1 MVDLDRCA
9 SGLAQP
15 AGDDGTGV
23 GQGDNRN
30 DFARTV
36 RFIHN
41 FAVERLP
48 SILTLQAFEAAA
60 RHGSY
65 SRAAS
70 ELNVTHGAIS
80 HRIRELEQRLKIRLF
95 QRVGHNMQ
103 PTRAAETLLAQVRQ
117 ALGVLQLTFP
127 DKTKRSAAK
136 LVVGVH
142 PAFATRWLIRRL
154 DRFVAAEPKL
164 AVEIRTTADLG
175 DFLAPGIDIA
185 VRYGTGVWPNAISV
199 RLCGEMLFPVCSP
212 EYQAKHRLQRPAD
225 LARVTL
231 LRHLWQPWSSW
242 LQATGLSL
250 REPTS
255 GLSLSDSA
263 MLLEAAASGQGVAL
277 ARGLFARDA
286 LEAGKLIKLFDL
298 EVPDTNA
305 YCAVW
310 RAGTALTEPADA
322 FRLWLLSELSDGERA
337 PAGKGAEAGV
347 SRRARKGKK
356 AGKSDVK

>member
-1 MVDLDRCA
+1 M
-9 SGLAQP
+9 
-15 AGDDGTGV
+15 
-23 GQGDNRN
+23 
-30 DFARTV
+30 
-36 RFIHN
+36 
-41 FAVERLP
+41 ERLP

-95 QRVGHNMQ
+95 QRAGHNMQ

-117 ALGVLQLTFP
+117 ALGMLQLTFP
-127 DKTKRSAAK
+127 DKTRRSPDK

-185 VRYGTGVWPNAISV
+185 VRYGAGIWPNAISV
-199 RLCGEMLFPVCSP
+199 RLCGEVLFPVCSP
-212 EYQAKHRLQRPAD
+212 EYQANMRLQRPAD
-225 LARVTL
+225 LARCTL

-242 LQATGLSL
+242 LQAAGLSL
-250 REPTS
+250 HEPTS

-263 MLLEAAASGQGVAL
+263 MLLEAAAAGQGVAL
-277 ARGLFARDA
+277 ARALFARDA
-286 LEAGKLIKLFDL
+286 LAAGNLVKLFDL
-298 EVPDTNA
+298 EVPDTNF

-310 RAGTALTEPADA
+310 RAGTALTAPADA
-322 FRLWLLSELSDGERA
+322 FRLWLLSELSDGAVA
-337 PAGKGAEAGV
+337 PDRDAAEPTV
-347 SRRARKGKK
+347 SRRPRRSRKVARG
-356 AGKSDVK
+356 DVNSR

>member
-1 MVDLDRCA
+1 M
-9 SGLAQP
+9 
-15 AGDDGTGV
+15 
-23 GQGDNRN
+23 
-30 DFARTV
+30 
-36 RFIHN
+36 
-41 FAVERLP
+41 ERLP

-95 QRVGHNMQ
+95 QRTGHNMQ

-117 ALGVLQLTFP
+117 ALGMLQLTFP
-127 DKTKRSAAK
+127 DNSRRATDK

-175 DFLAPGIDIA
+175 DFLAPGIDMA
-185 VRYGTGVWPNAISV
+185 VRYGAGIWPNAVSV
-199 RLCGEMLFPVCSP
+199 RLCGEVLFPVCSP
-212 EYQAKHRLQRPAD
+212 EYQARLRLQRPAD
-225 LARVTL
+225 LARCTL
-231 LRHLWQPWSSW
+231 LRHLWQPWSTW
-242 LQATGLSL
+242 LQAAGLSL
-250 REPTS
+250 REPTN

-263 MLLEAAASGQGVAL
+263 MLLEAAAAGQGVAL
-277 ARGLFARDA
+277 ARSLFARDA
-286 LEAGKLIKLFDL
+286 LAAGSLVKLFDL
-298 EVPDTNA
+298 EVPDTNS

-310 RAGTALTEPADA
+310 RAGTALTPPADA
-322 FRLWLLSELSDGERA
+322 FRLWLLSELSDAVAPDPA
-337 PAGKGAEAGV
+337 PAEPTVTRRPRK
-347 SRRARKGKK
+347 SRKVARGE
-356 AGKSDVK
+356 GNSR

>member
-1 MVDLDRCA
+1 M
-9 SGLAQP
+9 S
-15 AGDDGTGV
+15 
-23 GQGDNRN
+23 
-30 DFARTV
+30 
-36 RFIHN
+36 FIHN

-80 HRIRELEQRLKIRLF
+80 HRIRELEQRLHIRLF

-117 ALGVLQLTFP
+117 ALGMLQLTFP
-127 DKTKRSAAK
+127 DKTLRLPAK
-136 LVVGVH
+136 VVVGVH

-154 DRFVAAEPKL
+154 GRFMAAEPKL

-175 DFLAPGIDIA
+175 DFLAPGIDMA
-185 VRYGTGVWPNAISV
+185 VRYGTGIWPNAISV
-199 RLCGEMLFPVCSP
+199 RLCGEVLFPVCSP
-212 EYQAKHRLQRPAD
+212 QYQAEYRLQRPAD
-225 LARVTL
+225 LARCTL

-242 LQATGLSL
+242 LQAAGLAL

-255 GLSLSDSA
+255 LLSLSDSA
-263 MLLEAAASGQGVAL
+263 MLLEAAAAGQGVAL

-286 LEAGKLIKLFDL
+286 LKAGTLVKLFDL
-298 EVPDTNA
+298 EVPDPNF

-310 RAGTALTEPADA
+310 RAGTALTAPADA
-322 FRLWLLSELSDGERA
+322 FRHWLLSELSPGEAA
-337 PAGKGAEAGV
+337 PNRSTAAPGT
-347 SRRARKGKK
+347 SRRPRKSRK
-356 AGKSDVK
+356 ASKSDASSR